1 MIEEIIQPQ
10 FIMNVYLH
18 SLILF
23 TLLSVLFIFIISK
36 MTSEIFSDEITHLM
50 KETLTKKIGKFV
62 KEYIKNEQDISELE
76 DKLERLKLK
85 LDESKLEGN
94 KYYTRFYLQEIN
106 SVKNKLKSSDIRA
119 KKKFVKDN
127 REYFENCMFVGQTPG
142 INFFS

>member
-1 MIEEIIQPQ
+1 MQSPK
-10 FIMNVYLH
+10 NPL
-18 SLILF
+18 SL
-23 TLLSVLFIFIISK
+23 
-36 MTSEIFSDEITHLM
+36 

-76 DKLERLKLK
+76 DKLERLRLK

-106 SVKNKLKSSDIRA
+106 SVKNKLKSSGIRA